1 MSRRVLGIVGPTGVG
16 KSKLAVDIA
25 KFFGG
30 RAEIISADSIQV
42 YKGFTIGSGRVTK
55 EEMMGI
61 PHHLLSI
68 QDANKPYSIR
78 NFLPVAVR
86 LVDEIWKREN
96 LPIIVGGTFFYL
108 ESLLL
113 KNWMTENMLNQ
124 RCVDG
129 DEEDREF
136 LWGSPVPISNTGLS
150 LWERLFKVDPD
161 AACFFHPNDHRK
173 ILRSLQIYEQNGSPS
188 SVIKDAIG
196 YSSRYPGSSVL
207 WIDADPDILSSRIFK
222 RVDDMIKRGLL
233 EEVLDLDSYLRG
245 YPEYAEYLKE
255 GRGIFKALG
264 FKELIPWA
272 TEVRER
278 PDNQT
283 KVEKLRLEGIETVKM
298 RTKRYAKRQLGWL
311 RNRFGNEDRFAPLIS
326 LTHLDSSNYD
336 MWESS
341 VLKPALRVAQRVQ
354 NGDALPGKNEAIEEP
369 KSIIFSSTK
378 DSQRRRCWVCDGF
391 VLTGKKDWEVHQKS
405 NRHKKAVKRKNWA
418 SNRIEILEEKDD
430 LAL

>member
-1 MSRRVLGIVGPTGVG
+1 MSRRILGIVGPTGVG
-16 KSKLAVDIA
+16 KSKLAVEVA
-25 KFFGG
+25 TFLGG
-30 RAEIISADSIQV
+30 RAEIISADSVQV
-42 YKGFTIGSGRVTK
+42 YKGFTIGSGRVTD
-55 EEMMGI
+55 EEMIGI
-61 PHHLLSI
+61 PHHLLSV
-68 QDANKPYSIR
+68 QDANKPYSLR

-86 LVDEIWKREN
+86 LVNEIWKRAN

-124 RCVDG
+124 QCG
-129 DEEDREF
+129 NFDEEDREF
-136 LWGSPVPISNTGLS
+136 LWGSPVPISNDGLS

-161 AACFFHPNDHRK
+161 TACFYHPNDHRK
-173 ILRSLQIYEQNGSPS
+173 ILRCLQIWEQNGRPS

-207 WIDADPDILSSRIFK
+207 WIDADPDTLSSRIFK

-233 EEVLDLDSYLRG
+233 EEVLDLDTYLRG
-245 YPEYAEYLKE
+245 YPEYKEHLKE

-272 TEVRER
+272 TEVRQQ

-283 KVEKLRLEGIETVKM
+283 KIEKLRLEGVDTVKM
-298 RTKRYAKRQLGWL
+298 RTKRYAKRQQAWL
-311 RNRFGNEDRFAPLIS
+311 RNRFGDEHRFAPLIS
-326 LTHLDSSNYD
+326 LTRLDSSNYD

-341 VLKPALRVAQRVQ
+341 VLKPALTIAGRLQ
-354 NGDALPGKNEAIEEP
+354 NEGSSHNKNGATDDP
-369 KSIIFSSTK
+369 TSIILSSTK
-378 DSQRRRCWVCDGF
+378 DGQRRRCWVCDGF
-391 VLTGKKDWEVHQKS
+391 VLTGKRDWEVHQTS
-405 NRHKKAVKRKNWA
+405 NRHKRAIKRKNWA
-418 SNRIEILEEKDD
+418 SNRIELLEEKDA